1 MPTKK
6 TSTVQSFSGFNR
18 SPGQSF
24 HPYTLNFV
32 STSTSDSISHPG
44 WMHAGSSD
52 KGGPWFLSRVE
63 RKCSPMWIDE
73 SFAKGPY
80 YSTSLSSWTGSGF
93 STNITDSEIITAGT
107 KSIRSA
113 APTNPTAGLSTFIG
127 ELRSDGLPHM
137 FGSGLLEEKTRFLK
151 GSGSE
156 YLNYEFG
163 WLPMMSDLRKFAHA
177 VKNSHDIIHQYRKA
191 SDTKIRR
198 RRESDPVR
206 GFTQMTGGGFLIPS
220 TPSMS
225 YVGSQTEE
233 TLIQSW
239 FSGAFRYHVPV
250 DGDLL
255 DKYAV
260 FKSNASKLLG
270 LRLTPDVVWNVQPWT
285 WAADWF
291 ANTGDVLT
299 NISNLGTD
307 GLVMQYGYQMLHR
320 RSESTTYF
328 TRSGKSGTY
337 TSVLEQKR
345 RIPASPYGFGLT
357 FDGMTARQ
365 KAICAA
371 IGITRVR

>member
-1 MPTKK
+1 
-6 TSTVQSFSGFNR
+6 
-18 SPGQSF
+18 
-24 HPYTLNFV
+24 
-32 STSTSDSISHPG
+32 
-44 WMHAGSSD
+44 
-52 KGGPWFLSRVE
+52 
-63 RKCSPMWIDE
+63 
-73 SFAKGPY
+73 
-80 YSTSLSSWTGSGF
+80 
-93 STNITDSEIITAGT
+93 
-107 KSIRSA
+107 
-113 APTNPTAGLSTFIG
+113 
-127 ELRSDGLPHM
+127 
-137 FGSGLLEEKTRFLK
+137 
-151 GSGSE
+151 
-156 YLNYEFG
+156 
-163 WLPMMSDLRKFAHA
+163 
-177 VKNSHDIIHQYRKA
+177 
-191 SDTKIRR
+191 
-198 RRESDPVR
+198 
-206 GFTQMTGGGFLIPS
+206 MTGGGFLIPS
-220 TPSMS
+220 TLSMS

-233 TLIQSW
+233 TLVQSW